1 MKCTPNSGHI
11 KKNHEKLFLKGDSFF
26 MAKKGQK
33 FSKYSNKVVDEV
45 LNDVFVKKY
54 SSGYISR

>member
-1 MKCTPNSGHI
+1 
-11 KKNHEKLFLKGDSFF
+11 

-33 FSKYSNKVVDEV
+33 FSKYSDEVVNEV

-54 SSGYISR
+54 SMGYIASQRNIP